1 MKPSKKHVLLA
12 IPAAACC
19 LSAQAIDLLPRDL
32 TAPTSGFE
40 VFRVAHQVSERED
53 FYAGGQKINTVPGTT
68 PIDFSRAGFTTS
80 QTQLRLGRSF
90 TLAGMPALTYIQ
102 GGYGQA
108 KPTGALTS
116 TPFSFIK
123 GENGTTDIAA
133 LLAVWPYT
141 DREKNQHL
149 GLGLYAFAPTGG
161 FNNDQPRFLNM
172 SDNRYK
178 AALQAGYQTPVINKN
193 IIWLVAGDVMWFQKD
208 DDYKSILAFG
218 LAGLPSPIYT
228 QRQKPMIALQTA
240 LSYSLSENTWVGV
253 SYLYNAGAQT
263 RLTCDKSS
271 GVLGCNDSSLLAIQP
286 LGTQADKIKTHRF
299 MLSASTSTDIGR
311 FAFQYGKDIKLQYG
325 FKEKNRFTV
334 SYVKFF

>member
-32 TAPTSGFE
+32 TAPTPGFQ

-53 FYAGGQKINTVPGTT
+53 FYAGGQKINTVPKTG
-68 PIDFSRAGFTTS
+68 INFSSAGFTTS

-116 TPFSFIK
+116 APFSFIK
-123 GENGTTDIAA
+123 GDRGATDIAA

-141 DREKNQHL
+141 DREKNQHF

-161 FNNDQPRFLNM
+161 FDNDQPRFLNM

-193 IIWLVAGDVMWFQKD
+193 IVWLVAGDVMWFQKD
-208 DDYKSILAFG
+208 DDYKMV
-218 LAGLPSPIYT
+218 LPLGSASPIFT

-240 LSYSLSENTWVGV
+240 LSYSLSENTWIGV
-253 SYLYNAGAQT
+253 SYLYNHGAQT
-263 RLTCDKSS
+263 RLACEKVSQTPKCNEDPAFA
-271 GVLGCNDSSLLAIQP
+271 VLGPQNDKVA
-286 LGTQADKIKTHRF
+286 THRF
-299 MLSASTSTDIGR
+299 MLSASARTDIGR
-311 FAFQYGKDIKLQYG
+311 FAFQYGRDIKVENN
-325 FKEKNRFTV
+325 FKEKNRFTL
-334 SYVKFF
+334 SYVMVF